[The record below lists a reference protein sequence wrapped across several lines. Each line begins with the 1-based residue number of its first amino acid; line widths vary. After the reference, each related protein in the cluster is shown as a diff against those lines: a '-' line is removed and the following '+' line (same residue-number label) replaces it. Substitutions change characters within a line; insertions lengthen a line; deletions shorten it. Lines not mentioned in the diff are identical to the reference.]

1 METPQASRLWCPHRR
16 HERQTILSAHQCHPP
31 RRASAA
37 SRPAEPAT
45 TASRRAARAPEA
57 RSPSSPND
65 TDAPQQLA
73 RFRRF
78 AASTPWP
85 PVGCTRPS
93 RFKRQVRARPS
104 APYCQAR
111 DHLRSRAGRDPPDP
125 VGLSAI
131 PVSAGALVFDRAG
144 RLLILK
150 PTYKSG
156 WTIPGGVLETDG
168 ETPGDAGRREVA
180 EELGLHIDA
189 GHPVRLAA
197 WTSAVPPGLLRQRQE
212 DRSTSPIRLLIRE
225 ISVSRTISRKRP
237 ATGVCNHP
245 QLPHD
250 RRPPTTAPMSRS
262 SSQKIDD

>member
-1 METPQASRLWCPHRR
+1 MSARQSSRRTSVIPREGRAPHPGPPNPQ
-16 HERQTILSAHQCHPP
+16 P
-31 RRASAA
+31 RRRGGPRGLPKRARRRRRMTLTHPSNSPGSAG
-37 SRPAEPAT
+37 
-45 TASRRAARAPEA
+45 
-57 RSPSSPND
+57 SPLLLRGLQSG
-65 TDAPQQLA
+65 A
-73 RFRRF
+73 
-78 AASTPWP
+78 
-85 PVGCTRPS
+85 RPS

-212 DRSTSPIRLLIRE
+212 DRSTSPIRLLMRE
-225 ISVSRTISRKRP
+225 ISVSRTISRKRR